1 MASQERAAPEPD
13 FGAGELLCSGRLDS
27 ANGEM
32 LSFFMEEKCLG
43 VMDRSTMTQSHEQ
56 AVQEQCCSLAQS
68 HSTS

>member
-1 MASQERAAPEPD
+1 
-13 FGAGELLCSGRLDS
+13 LCSGRLDS